1 MEYKIELEENKNY
14 KTELNNIL
22 IPSIKTGFNSYYIDK
37 LKHLKTAIEPFK
49 TNKLT
54 KSAKPYKIIS
64 PLSVLEDS
72 ELNKHYNFGTKQD
85 FYIIYEIIKTYKLKG
100 KIYSIGN
107 EKIKVIIDKIN
118 DKNISYTKEIKNCD
132 IIFNNS
138 KINFLTN
145 FYNQEVQQ
153 LTNIK
158 KTIKEIDNLNIGG
171 DCIIRIYNIF
181 LNDTINEIIK
191 LSGIFENV
199 YIYKPETVDNYKVDK
214 YLVCLNKKK
223 KELNTKDKTIKDLSF
238 INTSLINNQTKAIN
252 QVINYI
258 NNRNYRGVEYQE
270 YKQNQET
277 TQKEFIKKNEINKK
291 KNINI

>member
-1 MEYKIELEENKNY
+1 MEYKIDLENNKDY
-14 KTELNNIL
+14 KTEINNIL
-22 IPSIKTGFNSYYIDK
+22 TPSIKTGFNSYYIDK
-37 LKHLKTAIEPFK
+37 LKHLKTAIESFK
-49 TNKLT
+49 TNKLS

-64 PLSVLEDS
+64 PLSVSEDS

-100 KIYSIGN
+100 KVYSIGN

-145 FYNQEVQQ
+145 FYNHEVQQ

-158 KTIKEIDNLNIGG
+158 KTIKEIDNLNVGG

-191 LSGIFENV
+191 LTGMFEDV
-199 YIYKPETVDNYKVDK
+199 YIYKPDTVDNYKVDK

-223 KELNTKDKTIKDLSF
+223 KETNTKDKTIKDLSF

-277 TQKEFIKKNEINKK
+277 AQKEFIKKMK
-291 KNINI
+291 

>member
-1 MEYKIELEENKNY
+1 MEYKIDLENNKDY
-14 KTELNNIL
+14 KTEINNIL
-22 IPSIKTGFNSYYIDK
+22 TPSIKTGFNSYYIDK
-37 LKHLKTAIEPFK
+37 LKHLKTAIESFK
-49 TNKLT
+49 TNKLS

-64 PLSVLEDS
+64 PLSVSEDS

-153 LTNIK
+153 LANIK
-158 KTIKEIDNLNIGG
+158 KTIKEIDNLNVGG
-171 DCIIRIYNIF
+171 NCIIRIYNIF

-191 LSGIFENV
+191 LTGMFEDV
-199 YIYKPETVDNYKVDK
+199 YIYKPDTVDNYKVDK

-223 KELNTKDKTIKDLSF
+223 KETNTKDKTIKDLSF

-277 TQKEFIKKNEINKK
+277 AQKEFIKKMK
-291 KNINI
+291 

>member
-1 MEYKIELEENKNY
+1 MEYKFELIENKNY
-14 KTELNNIL
+14 KTEINNIL
-22 IPSIKTGFNSYYIDK
+22 TPSIKTGFNSYYIDK
-37 LKHLKTAIEPFK
+37 LKHLKTAIESFK
-49 TNKLT
+49 TNKLS

-64 PLSVLEDS
+64 PLSVSEDS
-72 ELNKHYNFGTKQD
+72 ELNKHYKFGTKQD

-100 KIYSIGN
+100 KIYSFGN
-107 EKIKVIIDKIN
+107 EKIKTIIDKIN
-118 DKNISYTKEIKNCD
+118 VKDISYTKEIKNCD

-158 KTIKEIDNLNIGG
+158 KTIKEIDNLNVGG

-191 LSGIFENV
+191 LIGMFEDV
-199 YIYKPETVDNYKVDK
+199 YIYKPDTVDNYKVDK

-223 KELNTKDKTIKDLSF
+223 KETNTKNKIIKDISF
-238 INTSLINNQTKAIN
+238 INTEFINNQTKAIN

-258 NNRNYRGVEYQE
+258 NSRNYRGVEYQE
-270 YKQNQET
+270 YKQNQEI
-277 TQKEFIKKNEINKK
+277 TQKEFIKKMK
-291 KNINI
+291 

>member
-49 TNKLT
+49 SNKLT

-64 PLSVLEDS
+64 PLSVSEDS

-100 KIYSIGN
+100 KIYFVGN
-107 EKIKVIIDKIN
+107 EKNKVIIDKIN
-118 DKNISYTKEIKNCD
+118 DKNISYTKEIKKCD

-158 KTIKEIDNLNIGG
+158 KTIKEIDNLSIGG

-199 YIYKPETVDNYKVDK
+199 YIYKPETIDNYKVDK

-277 TQKEFIKKNEINKK
+277 TQKEFIKKMK
-291 KNINI
+291 

>member
-1 MEYKIELEENKNY
+1 MEYKIELEENKDY
-14 KTELNNIL
+14 KTEINNIL
-22 IPSIKTGFNSYYIDK
+22 TPSIKTGFNSYYIDK
-37 LKHLKTAIEPFK
+37 LKHLKTAIESFK
-49 TNKLT
+49 TNKLS

-64 PLSVLEDS
+64 PLSVSEDS
-72 ELNKHYNFGTKQD
+72 ELNKHYNFGIKQD

-158 KTIKEIDNLNIGG
+158 KTIKEIDNLNVGG

-191 LSGIFENV
+191 LTGMFEDV
-199 YIYKPETVDNYKVDK
+199 YIYKPDTVDNYKVDK

-223 KELNTKDKTIKDLSF
+223 KETNTKDKTIKDLSF

-277 TQKEFIKKNEINKK
+277 AQKEFIKKMK
-291 KNINI
+291 

>member
-118 DKNISYTKEIKNCD
+118 DKNISYAKEIKNCD

-158 KTIKEIDNLNIGG
+158 KTIKEIDNLSIGG

-277 TQKEFIKKNEINKK
+277 TQKEFIKKMK
-291 KNINI
+291 

>member
-49 TNKLT
+49 SNKLT

-158 KTIKEIDNLNIGG
+158 KTIKEIDNLSIGG

-199 YIYKPETVDNYKVDK
+199 YIYKPETIDNYKVDK

-277 TQKEFIKKNEINKK
+277 TQKEFIKKMK
-291 KNINI
+291 

>member
-1 MEYKIELEENKNY
+1 MEYKIELEENKDY
-14 KTELNNIL
+14 KIEINNIL
-22 IPSIKTGFNSYYIDK
+22 TPSIKTGFNSYYIDK
-37 LKHLKTAIEPFK
+37 LKHLKTAIESFK
-49 TNKLT
+49 TNKLS

-64 PLSVLEDS
+64 PLSVSEDS

-153 LTNIK
+153 LENIK
-158 KTIKEIDNLNIGG
+158 KTIKEIDNLNVGG

-191 LSGIFENV
+191 LTGMFEDV
-199 YIYKPETVDNYKVDK
+199 YIYKPDTVDNYKVDK
-214 YLVCLNKKK
+214 YLICLNKKK
-223 KELNTKDKTIKDLSF
+223 KETNTKDKTIKDLSF

-277 TQKEFIKKNEINKK
+277 AQKEFIKKMK
-291 KNINI
+291 

>member
-1 MEYKIELEENKNY
+1 MEYKIDLENKKDY
-14 KTELNNIL
+14 KTEINNIL
-22 IPSIKTGFNSYYIDK
+22 TPSIKTGFNSYYIDK
-37 LKHLKTAIEPFK
+37 LKHLKTAIESFK
-49 TNKLT
+49 TNKLS

-64 PLSVLEDS
+64 PLSVSEDS
-72 ELNKHYNFGTKQD
+72 ELNKHYNFGIKQD

-100 KIYSIGN
+100 KICSIGN

-138 KINFLTN
+138 KISFLTN
-145 FYNQEVQQ
+145 FYNQEVHQ
-153 LTNIK
+153 LANIK
-158 KTIKEIDNLNIGG
+158 KTIKEIDNLNVGG

-191 LSGIFENV
+191 LTGMFEDV
-199 YIYKPETVDNYKVDK
+199 YIYKPDTVDNYKVDK
-214 YLVCLNKKK
+214 YLICLNKKK
-223 KELNTKDKTIKDLSF
+223 KEINTKDKTIKDLSF

-277 TQKEFIKKNEINKK
+277 AQKEFIKKMK
-291 KNINI
+291 

>member
-1 MEYKIELEENKNY
+1 MEYKIELKENKDY
-14 KTELNNIL
+14 KTEINNIL
-22 IPSIKTGFNSYYIDK
+22 TPSIKTGFNSYYIDK
-37 LKHLKTAIEPFK
+37 LKHLKTAIESFK
-49 TNKLT
+49 TNKLS

-64 PLSVLEDS
+64 PLSVSEDS
-72 ELNKHYNFGTKQD
+72 ELNKHYNFGIKQD

-138 KINFLTN
+138 KISFLTN

-153 LTNIK
+153 LANIK
-158 KTIKEIDNLNIGG
+158 KTIKEIDNLNVGG

-191 LSGIFENV
+191 LTGMFEDV
-199 YIYKPETVDNYKVDK
+199 YIYKPDTVDNYKVDK

-223 KELNTKDKTIKDLSF
+223 KETNTKDKTIKDLSF

-270 YKQNQET
+270 YKQNQEIA
-277 TQKEFIKKNEINKK
+277 QKEFIKKMK
-291 KNINI
+291 

>member
-1 MEYKIELEENKNY
+1 MEYKIDLENNKDY
-14 KTELNNIL
+14 KTEINNIL
-22 IPSIKTGFNSYYIDK
+22 TPSIKTGFNSYYIDK
-37 LKHLKTAIEPFK
+37 LKHLKTAIESFK
-49 TNKLT
+49 TNKLS

-64 PLSVLEDS
+64 PLSVSEDS

-153 LTNIK
+153 LENIK
-158 KTIKEIDNLNIGG
+158 KTIKEIDNLNVGG

-191 LSGIFENV
+191 LTGMFEDV
-199 YIYKPETVDNYKVDK
+199 YIYKPDTVDNYKVDK
-214 YLVCLNKKK
+214 YLICLNKKK
-223 KELNTKDKTIKDLSF
+223 KETNTKDKTIKDLSF

-277 TQKEFIKKNEINKK
+277 AQKEFIKKMK
-291 KNINI
+291 

>member
-1 MEYKIELEENKNY
+1 MEYKIKLEDNKDY
-14 KTELNNIL
+14 KTEINNIL
-22 IPSIKTGFNSYYIDK
+22 TPSIKTGFNSYYIDK
-37 LKHLKTAIEPFK
+37 LKHLKTAIESFK
-49 TNKLT
+49 TNKLS

-64 PLSVLEDS
+64 PLSVSEDS
-72 ELNKHYNFGTKQD
+72 ELNKHYDFGIKQD

-138 KINFLTN
+138 KITFLTN
-145 FYNQEVQQ
+145 FYNQEVHQ
-153 LTNIK
+153 LANIK
-158 KTIKEIDNLNIGG
+158 KTIKEIDNLNVGG

-191 LSGIFENV
+191 LTGMFEDV
-199 YIYKPETVDNYKVDK
+199 YIYKPDTVDNYKVDK

-223 KELNTKDKTIKDLSF
+223 KETNTKDKTIKDLSF

-277 TQKEFIKKNEINKK
+277 AQKEFIKKMK
-291 KNINI
+291 

>member
-1 MEYKIELEENKNY
+1 MEYKIELKDNKDY
-14 KTELNNIL
+14 KTEINNIL
-22 IPSIKTGFNSYYIDK
+22 TPSIKTGFNSYYIDK
-37 LKHLKTAIEPFK
+37 LKHLKTAIESFK
-49 TNKLT
+49 TNKLS

-64 PLSVLEDS
+64 PLSVSEDS

-138 KINFLTN
+138 KISFLTN

-153 LTNIK
+153 LANIK
-158 KTIKEIDNLNIGG
+158 KTIKEIDNLNVGG
-171 DCIIRIYNIF
+171 DCIIRIYNVF

-191 LSGIFENV
+191 LTGMFEDV
-199 YIYKPETVDNYKVDK
+199 YIYKPDTVDNYKVDK

-223 KELNTKDKTIKDLSF
+223 KETNTKDKTIKDLSF

-277 TQKEFIKKNEINKK
+277 AQKEFIKKMK
-291 KNINI
+291 

>member
-1 MEYKIELEENKNY
+1 MEYKIKLEDNKDY
-14 KTELNNIL
+14 KTEINNIL
-22 IPSIKTGFNSYYIDK
+22 TPSIKTGFNSYYIDK
-37 LKHLKTAIEPFK
+37 LKHLKTAIESFK
-49 TNKLT
+49 TNKLS

-64 PLSVLEDS
+64 PLSVSEDS
-72 ELNKHYNFGTKQD
+72 ELNKHYNFGIKQD

-145 FYNQEVQQ
+145 FYNQEVHQ
-153 LTNIK
+153 LANIK
-158 KTIKEIDNLNIGG
+158 KTIKEIDNLNVGG

-191 LSGIFENV
+191 LTGIFEDV
-199 YIYKPETVDNYKVDK
+199 YIYKPDTVDNYKVDK

-223 KELNTKDKTIKDLSF
+223 KETNTKDKTIKDLSF

-277 TQKEFIKKNEINKK
+277 AQKEFIKKMK
-291 KNINI
+291 

>member
-1 MEYKIELEENKNY
+1 MEYKIELEENKDY
-14 KTELNNIL
+14 KTEINNIL
-22 IPSIKTGFNSYYIDK
+22 TPSIKTGFNSYYIDK
-37 LKHLKTAIEPFK
+37 LKHLKTAIESFK
-49 TNKLT
+49 TNKLS

-64 PLSVLEDS
+64 PLSVSEDS
-72 ELNKHYNFGTKQD
+72 ELNKHYNFGIKQD

-153 LTNIK
+153 LANIK
-158 KTIKEIDNLNIGG
+158 KTIKEIDNLNVGG

-191 LSGIFENV
+191 LTGMFEDV
-199 YIYKPETVDNYKVDK
+199 YIYKPDTVDNYKVDK
-214 YLVCLNKKK
+214 YLICLNKKK
-223 KELNTKDKTIKDLSF
+223 KETNTKDKTIKDLSF

-270 YKQNQET
+270 YKQNQQIK
-277 TQKEFIKKNEINKK
+277 QKEFIKKMK
-291 KNINI
+291 

>member
-1 MEYKIELEENKNY
+1 MEYKIELKENKDY
-14 KTELNNIL
+14 KTEINNIL
-22 IPSIKTGFNSYYIDK
+22 TPSIKTGFNSYYIDK
-37 LKHLKTAIEPFK
+37 LKHLKTAIESFK
-49 TNKLT
+49 TNKLS

-64 PLSVLEDS
+64 PLSVSEDS
-72 ELNKHYNFGTKQD
+72 ELNKHYNFGIKQD

-107 EKIKVIIDKIN
+107 EKIKVIVDKIN

-138 KINFLTN
+138 KISFLTN

-153 LTNIK
+153 LANIK
-158 KTIKEIDNLNIGG
+158 KTIKEIDNLNVGG

-191 LSGIFENV
+191 LTGMFEDV
-199 YIYKPETVDNYKVDK
+199 YIYKPDTLDNYKVDK

-223 KELNTKDKTIKDLSF
+223 KETNTKDKTIKDLSF

-270 YKQNQET
+270 YKQNQEIA
-277 TQKEFIKKNEINKK
+277 QKEFIKKMK
-291 KNINI
+291 

>member
-1 MEYKIELEENKNY
+1 MEYKIDLENNKDY
-14 KTELNNIL
+14 KTEINNIL
-22 IPSIKTGFNSYYIDK
+22 TPSIKTGFNSYYIDK
-37 LKHLKTAIEPFK
+37 LKHLKTAIESFK
-49 TNKLT
+49 TNKLS

-64 PLSVLEDS
+64 PLSVSEDS
-72 ELNKHYNFGTKQD
+72 ELNKHYNFGIKQD

-138 KINFLTN
+138 KINVLTN

-153 LTNIK
+153 LANIK
-158 KTIKEIDNLNIGG
+158 KTIKEIDNLNVSG

-191 LSGIFENV
+191 LTGMFEDV
-199 YIYKPETVDNYKVDK
+199 YIYKPDTVDNYKVDK
-214 YLVCLNKKK
+214 YLICLNKKK
-223 KELNTKDKTIKDLSF
+223 KETNTKDKTIKDLSF

-277 TQKEFIKKNEINKK
+277 AQKEFIKKMK
-291 KNINI
+291 

>member
-1 MEYKIELEENKNY
+1 MEYKIELIENKDY
-14 KTELNNIL
+14 KTEINNIL
-22 IPSIKTGFNSYYIDK
+22 TPSIKTGFNSYYIDK
-37 LKHLKTAIEPFK
+37 LKHLKTAIESFK
-49 TNKLT
+49 TNKLS

-64 PLSVLEDS
+64 PLSVSEDS
-72 ELNKHYNFGTKQD
+72 ELNKHYKFGTKQD

-100 KIYSIGN
+100 KICSISN

-158 KTIKEIDNLNIGG
+158 KTIKEIDNLNVGG
-171 DCIIRIYNIF
+171 DCIIRIYNVF

-191 LSGIFENV
+191 LTGMFEDV
-199 YIYKPETVDNYKVDK
+199 YIYKPDTVDNYKVDK

-223 KELNTKDKTIKDLSF
+223 KETNTKNKIIKDISF
-238 INTSLINNQTKAIN
+238 INTEFINNQTKAIN

-277 TQKEFIKKNEINKK
+277 AQKEFIKKMK
-291 KNINI
+291 

>member
-1 MEYKIELEENKNY
+1 MEYKIELEENKDY
-14 KTELNNIL
+14 KTEINNIL
-22 IPSIKTGFNSYYIDK
+22 TPSIKTGFNSYYIDK
-37 LKHLKTAIEPFK
+37 LKHLKTAIESFK
-49 TNKLT
+49 TNKLS

-64 PLSVLEDS
+64 PLSVSEDS
-72 ELNKHYNFGTKQD
+72 ELNKHYNFGIKQD

-138 KINFLTN
+138 KISFLTN

-153 LTNIK
+153 LANIK
-158 KTIKEIDNLNIGG
+158 KTIKEIDNLNVGG
-171 DCIIRIYNIF
+171 DCIIRIYNVF

-191 LSGIFENV
+191 LTGIFEDV
-199 YIYKPETVDNYKVDK
+199 CIYKPDTIDNYKVDK

-223 KELNTKDKTIKDLSF
+223 KETNTKNKTIKDLSF

-277 TQKEFIKKNEINKK
+277 AQKEFIKKMK
-291 KNINI
+291 

>member
-1 MEYKIELEENKNY
+1 MEYKIELIENKEY
-14 KTELNNIL
+14 KTEINNIL

-37 LKHLKTAIEPFK
+37 LKHLKTAIESFK
-49 TNKLT
+49 TNKIS

-64 PLSVLEDS
+64 PLSVSEDS
-72 ELNKHYNFGTKQD
+72 ELNKYYKFGTKQD

-107 EKIKVIIDKIN
+107 EKIKNVIDKIN
-118 DKNISYTKEIKNCD
+118 VKDISYTKEIKNCD

-153 LTNIK
+153 LANIK
-158 KTIKEIDNLNIGG
+158 KTIKEIYNLNVGG

-191 LSGIFENV
+191 LTGMFEDV
-199 YIYKPETVDNYKVDK
+199 YIYKPDTVDNYKVDK

-223 KELNTKDKTIKDLSF
+223 KETNTKDKTIKDLSF

-270 YKQNQET
+270 YKQNQEIA
-277 TQKEFIKKNEINKK
+277 QKEFIKKMK
-291 KNINI
+291 

>member
-1 MEYKIELEENKNY
+1 MEYKIDLENNKDY
-14 KTELNNIL
+14 KTEINNIL
-22 IPSIKTGFNSYYIDK
+22 TPSIKTGFNSYYIDK
-37 LKHLKTAIEPFK
+37 LKHLKTAIESFK
-49 TNKLT
+49 TNKLS

-64 PLSVLEDS
+64 PLSVSEDS

-153 LTNIK
+153 LANIK
-158 KTIKEIDNLNIGG
+158 KTIKEIDNLNVGG

-191 LSGIFENV
+191 LTGMFEDV
-199 YIYKPETVDNYKVDK
+199 YIYKPDTVDNYKVDK

-223 KELNTKDKTIKDLSF
+223 KETNTKDKTIKDLSF

-277 TQKEFIKKNEINKK
+277 AQKEFIKKMK
-291 KNINI
+291 

>member
-1 MEYKIELEENKNY
+1 MEYKIELKENKDY
-14 KTELNNIL
+14 KTEINNIL
-22 IPSIKTGFNSYYIDK
+22 TPSIKTGFNSYYIDK
-37 LKHLKTAIEPFK
+37 LKHLKTAIESFK
-49 TNKLT
+49 TNKLS

-64 PLSVLEDS
+64 PLSVSEDS
-72 ELNKHYNFGTKQD
+72 ELNKHYNFGIKQD

-100 KIYSIGN
+100 KIYSISN
-107 EKIKVIIDKIN
+107 EKIKVIVDKIN

-138 KINFLTN
+138 KISFLTN

-153 LTNIK
+153 LANIK
-158 KTIKEIDNLNIGG
+158 KTIKEIDNLNVGG

-191 LSGIFENV
+191 LTGMFEDV
-199 YIYKPETVDNYKVDK
+199 YIYKPDTVDNYKVDK

-223 KELNTKDKTIKDLSF
+223 KETNTKDKTIKDLSF

-270 YKQNQET
+270 YKQNQEIA
-277 TQKEFIKKNEINKK
+277 QKEFIKKMK
-291 KNINI
+291 

>member
-1 MEYKIELEENKNY
+1 MEYKIELKENKDY
-14 KTELNNIL
+14 KTEINNIL
-22 IPSIKTGFNSYYIDK
+22 TPSIKTGFNSYYIDK
-37 LKHLKTAIEPFK
+37 LKHLKTAIESFK
-49 TNKLT
+49 TNKLS

-64 PLSVLEDS
+64 PLSVSEDS
-72 ELNKHYNFGTKQD
+72 ELNKHYNFGIKQD

-153 LTNIK
+153 LANIK
-158 KTIKEIDNLNIGG
+158 KTIKEIDNLNVGG

-191 LSGIFENV
+191 LTGMFEDV
-199 YIYKPETVDNYKVDK
+199 YIYKPDTVDNYKVDK

-223 KELNTKDKTIKDLSF
+223 KETNTKDKIIKDLSF

-270 YKQNQET
+270 YKQNQEIA
-277 TQKEFIKKNEINKK
+277 QKEFIKKMK
-291 KNINI
+291 

>member
-1 MEYKIELEENKNY
+1 MEYKIDLENKKDY
-14 KTELNNIL
+14 KTEINNIL
-22 IPSIKTGFNSYYIDK
+22 TPSIKTGFNSYYIDK
-37 LKHLKTAIEPFK
+37 LKHLKTAIESFK
-49 TNKLT
+49 TNKLS

-64 PLSVLEDS
+64 PLSVSEDS

-145 FYNQEVQQ
+145 FYNQEVHQ

-158 KTIKEIDNLNIGG
+158 KTIKEIDNLNVGG

-191 LSGIFENV
+191 LTGMFEDV
-199 YIYKPETVDNYKVDK
+199 YIYKPDTVDNYKVDK
-214 YLVCLNKKK
+214 YLICLNKKK
-223 KELNTKDKTIKDLSF
+223 KETNTKDKTIKDLSF

-277 TQKEFIKKNEINKK
+277 AQKEFIKKMK
-291 KNINI
+291 

>member
-1 MEYKIELEENKNY
+1 MEYKIDLENNKDY
-14 KTELNNIL
+14 KTEINNIL
-22 IPSIKTGFNSYYIDK
+22 TPSIKTGFNSYYIDK
-37 LKHLKTAIEPFK
+37 LKHLKTAIESFK
-49 TNKLT
+49 TNKLS

-64 PLSVLEDS
+64 PLSVSEDS

-145 FYNQEVQQ
+145 FYNQEVHQ
-153 LTNIK
+153 LANIK
-158 KTIKEIDNLNIGG
+158 KTIKEIDNLNVGG
-171 DCIIRIYNIF
+171 NCIIRIYNIF

-191 LSGIFENV
+191 LTGIFEDV
-199 YIYKPETVDNYKVDK
+199 YIYKPDTVDNYKVDK

-223 KELNTKDKTIKDLSF
+223 KETNTKDKTIKDLSF

-277 TQKEFIKKNEINKK
+277 AQKEFIKKMK
-291 KNINI
+291 

>member
-1 MEYKIELEENKNY
+1 MEYKIELEENKDY
-14 KTELNNIL
+14 KTEINNIL
-22 IPSIKTGFNSYYIDK
+22 TPSIKTGFNSYYIDK
-37 LKHLKTAIEPFK
+37 LKHLKTAIESFK
-49 TNKLT
+49 TNKLS

-64 PLSVLEDS
+64 PLSVSEDS

-145 FYNQEVQQ
+145 FYNQEVHQ
-153 LTNIK
+153 LANIK
-158 KTIKEIDNLNIGG
+158 KTIKEIDNLNVGG

-191 LSGIFENV
+191 LTGMFEDV
-199 YIYKPETVDNYKVDK
+199 YIYKPDTVDNYKVDK
-214 YLVCLNKKK
+214 YLICLNKKK
-223 KELNTKDKTIKDLSF
+223 KETNTKDKTIKDLSF

-277 TQKEFIKKNEINKK
+277 AQKEFIKKMK
-291 KNINI
+291 

>member
-1 MEYKIELEENKNY
+1 MEYKIDLENNKDY
-14 KTELNNIL
+14 KTEINNIL
-22 IPSIKTGFNSYYIDK
+22 TPSIKTGFNSYYIDK
-37 LKHLKTAIEPFK
+37 LKHLKTAIESFK
-49 TNKLT
+49 TNKLS

-64 PLSVLEDS
+64 PLSVSEDS
-72 ELNKHYNFGTKQD
+72 ELNKHYNFGIKQD

-153 LTNIK
+153 LANIK
-158 KTIKEIDNLNIGG
+158 KTIKEIDNLNVGG

-191 LSGIFENV
+191 LTGMFEDV
-199 YIYKPETVDNYKVDK
+199 YIYKPDTVDNYKVDK

-223 KELNTKDKTIKDLSF
+223 KETNTKDKIIKDLSF

-270 YKQNQET
+270 YKQNQEIA
-277 TQKEFIKKNEINKK
+277 QKEFIKKMK
-291 KNINI
+291 